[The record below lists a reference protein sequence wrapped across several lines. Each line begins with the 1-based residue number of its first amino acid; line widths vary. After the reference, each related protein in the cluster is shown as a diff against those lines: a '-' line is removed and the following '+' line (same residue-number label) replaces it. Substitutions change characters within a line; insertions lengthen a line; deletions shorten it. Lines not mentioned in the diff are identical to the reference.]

1 MRDRLYRVLDSLTL
15 TRLLGLTAHYAYW
28 RLLKEQGDGT
38 PFSAKVPCDCTPLT
52 FSPFECMWSASLLMT
67 LYVPIRCPS
76 LVTNLTVVA
85 CLQDHFRIHGG
96 VLQTWSALEMELH
109 PFRSHRSVA
118 LAVVL
123 LCMRLGIEVWGEA
136 SVSYNCVVFRLFF
149 RINCSGCL

>member
-52 FSPFECMWSASLLMT
+52 FSPFECMWSS
-67 LYVPIRCPS
+67 S
-76 LVTNLTVVA
+76 LVMTMILPSNVLP
-85 CLQDHFRIHGG
+85 CHQPDCFFLQDHFRIHGG

-123 LCMRLGIEVWGEA
+123 LCMRLGIEVWEEA
-136 SVSYNCVVFRLFF
+136 SVSCICVVFR
-149 RINCSGCL
+149 